1 MSLWEEVYY
10 KALAHTVKK
19 ADSPRST
26 VGQLGTQESCWCSS
40 GPRMKA

>member
-26 VGQLGTQESCWCSS
+26 VASW
-40 GPRMKA
+40 GPRRAAGVAPGHA